1 MGGGKFSGDPF
12 SALDNAMRQIDGEVK
27 YSDVQGWIGEHTTK
41 TGDYTGYA
49 IRQLANIYMFIRNY
63 NAKGLKSGKKRSTS
77 GRFLSLLKGG
87 MVLPSDIIELTA
99 VSMNPLG
106 NPAYK
111 LVVEENEKLCEFWK
125 EVIAEYLGIDFKKM
139 I

>member
-1 MGGGKFSGDPF
+1 M
-12 SALDNAMRQIDGEVK
+12 
-27 YSDVQGWIGEHTTK
+27 
-41 TGDYTGYA
+41 
-49 IRQLANIYMFIRNY
+49 
-63 NAKGLKSGKKRSTS
+63 
-77 GRFLSLLKGG
+77 
-87 MVLPSDIIELTA
+87 LPSDIIELTA

-111 LVVEENEKLCEFWK
+111 LIVEENEKLCEFWK